1 MSSPS
6 FMQYPTSRPNT
17 PNRSYP
23 DRIRLNTPYPEMANY
38 MYQPPYSPVPF
49 GYPPARY
56 DYSYPVN
63 YNIPAGDMNDGAMDY
78 NNAFAPSIPYPYP
91 MYYPTMAPRRYY
103 NNNTPYRTHDI
114 RHHREDIEEINE
126 KRAAHDHNGKVNKSP
141 RRADDNP
148 PTDLNP
154 DSLKSMLYDTLQ
166 QEMSA
171 LEVLKQQIA
180 SFTLLTHTLEEKSQI
195 DRMGRSATTADQE
208 TPNRG
213 APPPQFSTTSDG
225 TPLKNMSE
233 TKQSNF
239 IPQFDS
245 QAGQGV
251 YAMPAQN
258 MQSPLTSMNFIN
270 PSPYYAYKFPNAISE
285 TNAQQQPDA
294 LQYHPYAYYNNFASP
309 TPTPNNG
316 RPDPNHS
323 SFVTMNQSGLA
334 STNLANPGSIP
345 VNINNHTNPYSPL
358 PMEHMAYTNFQQQ
371 QLPIYSY
378 NNTVRH
384 VPAQVVFDR
393 SNSSYTPEEFHDIAI
408 KTLYDVEDKLK
419 EAEEKITEKIHE
431 FETEVSAK
439 SLTNGMNDRY
449 YPFRSSEGA
458 RRSME
463 RGRSTDMNPS
473 MVKELAVRALQA
485 IDRRLRAAERTIDKT
500 INNFDGMD
508 GPTGRAVKSSTREV
522 GVQTPVREVAYDS
535 DTDESHRFRNSD
547 S

>member
-1 MSSPS
+1 
-6 FMQYPTSRPNT
+6 
-17 PNRSYP
+17 
-23 DRIRLNTPYPEMANY
+23 

-56 DYSYPVN
+56 EYSYPVN
-63 YNIPAGDMNDGAMDY
+63 YTIPPGDMNDGAMDFNGAY
-78 NNAFAPSIPYPYP
+78 SPSIPYPYP
-91 MYYPTMAPRRYY
+91 VYYPSMAPRRYY
-103 NNNTPYRTHDI
+103 NNNTSYRTHDI
-114 RHHREDIEEINE
+114 RHLRDDIEELNE
-126 KRAAHDHNGKVNKSP
+126 KRAAHDRNGKINKSSK
-141 RRADDNP
+141 RSDDNP

-154 DSLKSMLYDTLQ
+154 DSLKNMLYDTLQ

-180 SFTLLTHTLEEKSQI
+180 SFTLLTHTLEEKSHI
-195 DRMGRSATTADQE
+195 DRMGRSATTTDQE

-213 APPPQFSTTSDG
+213 APPPQFNTPSEE
-225 TPLKNMSE
+225 TPLKNMAQA
-233 TKQSNF
+233 KQANF

-245 QAGQGV
+245 QVGHGV
-251 YAMPAQN
+251 YSMPAQN

-270 PSPYYAYKFPNAISE
+270 PSPYYAYKFPASISE
-285 TNAQQQPDA
+285 TNPMQPPKE

-309 TPTPNNG
+309 SPTPNIG
-316 RPDPNHS
+316 QPDPNHS
-323 SFVTMNQSGLA
+323 SFVTMNQSGLTA
-334 STNLANPGSIP
+334 TNLVNPGSIP
-345 VNINNHTNPYSPL
+345 ANINNNTNPYSPL
-358 PMEHMAYTNFQQQ
+358 PMEYMAYTNYQQP

-378 NNTVRH
+378 NNTVSH
-384 VPAQVVFDR
+384 MPAQAVFNR
-393 SNSSYTPEEFHDIAI
+393 NLSSSSYTPDNFHDIAI

-439 SLTNGMNDRY
+439 SLTNGMNDGY
-449 YPFRSSEGA
+449 YPYRSNEGA

-473 MVKELAVRALQA
+473 MVKELAVRALKA
-485 IDRRLRAAERTIDKT
+485 IDRRLRVAERTIDKT

-508 GPTGRAVKSSTREV
+508 GSTGRAVKSSTREV

-535 DTDESHRFRNSD
+535 DTDDSHRFRNSD